1 LSNDPRLSTSDVLS
15 IHHLQQSAQ
24 NVAGGMLDS
33 SDVEPSD
40 LAIIASP
47 MGSDKDVDTTVEQT
61 CEKINLTATNVRSI
75 IRVSIYTVIF
85 ALIWG
90 LQFRLVNYHVLSLPL
105 KWPYFWLMDFAVY
118 KIISL
123 WAAGGIRYST
133 CLSICA
139 CILACPR
146 RRHFMTGLPMTS
158 TL

>member
-15 IHHLQQSAQ
+15 IHYLQQSAQ

-33 SDVEPSD
+33 SDIEPSD

-47 MGSDKDVDTTVEQT
+47 MGSDKDVDMTVEQT

-105 KWPYFWLMDFAVY
+105 SGHTF
-118 KIISL
+118 
-123 WAAGGIRYST
+123 G
-133 CLSICA
+133 
-139 CILACPR
+139 
-146 RRHFMTGLPMTS
+146 
-158 TL
+158 